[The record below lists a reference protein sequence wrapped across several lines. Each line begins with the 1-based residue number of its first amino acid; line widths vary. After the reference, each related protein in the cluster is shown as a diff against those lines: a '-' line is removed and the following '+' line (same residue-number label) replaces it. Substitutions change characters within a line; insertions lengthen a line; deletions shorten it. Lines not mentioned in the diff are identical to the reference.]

1 MKKLFKD
8 QKDARR
14 KIDEDMAATSA
25 QKEAH
30 KARIQLLENEL
41 SEAQAARK
49 ATDGAMAALHE
60 RHEQMQKLL
69 DNSRIENEEVRKKLK
84 TLGNSSVKYARL
96 WKQRARA
103 ERDRRSEAE
112 DKLKEERARTEAR
125 MQKARA
131 FYTNQKEL
139 LEIQVSEC
147 PEEEKE
153 SIMEA
158 FKAEYGEL
166 CPE

>member
-1 MKKLFKD
+1 MKKFFED

-14 KIDEDMAATSA
+14 KIDEDMATTSA
-25 QKEAH
+25 QKETH
-30 KARIQLLENEL
+30 IARIQVLENEL

-60 RHEQMQKLL
+60 RHKQMQKLL
-69 DNSRIENEEVRKKLK
+69 DNSRTENEEVRNKLK
-84 TLGNSSVKYARL
+84 TLANSSVRDARV
-96 WKQRARA
+96 WKQRVRA
-103 ERDRRSEAE
+103 EQNRRSEAE
-112 DKLKEERARTEAR
+112 DKLKEECARKESR
-125 MQKARA
+125 WEKAQA

-139 LEIQVSEC
+139 LEIQVAEC